1 MAFSG
6 ATCYKHVEMAAQ
18 SLGLTVDSLQ
28 RDYGELAI
36 SPEDS
41 GVGGPETTSLPV
53 AKDGT
58 FPVADALEILSDGR
72 IVGAAFKFVKA
83 KREQAA
89 MREANLRAKERLRR
103 HAEQVVFSRA
113 NATAVHGEEKVLVAR
128 SRGLSAAKETAAASM
143 SLAQKLQ
150 QLEEARPHMTDSEF
164 QVVRMMTLES
174 FATKPKQ
181 AAPHDPATGGV
192 ASAAGQQWES
202 QQHERSMPTLP
213 DEFADV
219 TVRLVTPSRKDGG
232 GSPMGSPRLLA
243 PLEPPVLRF
252 RPGGVAPSPIRRVP
266 ESSTT
271 FEDLFNQGSRP
282 YRGMA
287 HMSFTEALARTN
299 NNRSSSGSGTAALS
313 TAVRG
318 RELVG
323 AGAGGIDRGVGGG
336 PGAAAKTKT

>member
-1 MAFSG
+1 MLEASRRVEG
-6 ATCYKHVEMAAQ
+6 EVAYHV
-18 SLGLTVDSLQ
+18 
-28 RDYGELAI
+28 
-36 SPEDS
+36 
-41 GVGGPETTSLPV
+41 VGRV
-53 AKDGT
+53 
-58 FPVADALEILSDGR
+58 
-72 IVGAAFKFVKA
+72 
-83 KREQAA
+83 
-89 MREANLRAKERLRR
+89 RR
-103 HAEQVVFSRA
+103 
-113 NATAVHGEEKVLVAR
+113 G
-128 SRGLSAAKETAAASM
+128 G
-143 SLAQKLQ
+143 
-150 QLEEARPHMTDSEF
+150 D
-164 QVVRMMTLES
+164 
-174 FATKPKQ
+174 
-181 AAPHDPATGGV
+181 GGV
-192 ASAAGQQWES
+192 HEPRGTHRPARGARHDAAAGQQWES

-336 PGAAAKTKT
+336 PGTAAKTKT